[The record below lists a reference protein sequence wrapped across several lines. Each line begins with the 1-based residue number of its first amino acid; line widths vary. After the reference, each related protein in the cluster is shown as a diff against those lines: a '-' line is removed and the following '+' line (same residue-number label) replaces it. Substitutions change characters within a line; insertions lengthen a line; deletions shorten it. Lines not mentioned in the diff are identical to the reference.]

1 MLHCFL
7 IYYIWIYLNTLYQ
20 FVSENRFHGLKWMS
34 HSTQSKL
41 KEYKKIN
48 EKDPLSRPLW
58 KLYLL
63 FTATSM
69 RSQISL
75 NWQIHKNILLVYP
88 PTPLFS
94 RCVSLSVFFVPI
106 CSSVFFFS
114 LCQTLATAQGNILEN
129 RELIDSLNQTKAS
142 SALIQES
149 LLESHRLQAS
159 IDQVLYSSPYAHT
172 SLHHFLCG
180 MINFYKL
187 HLSWK
192 KWKHIYDYYIFHS

>member
-1 MLHCFL
+1 M
-7 IYYIWIYLNTLYQ
+7 
-20 FVSENRFHGLKWMS
+20 
-34 HSTQSKL
+34 
-41 KEYKKIN
+41 KKI
-48 EKDPLSRPLW
+48 PSAG
-58 KLYLL
+58 LYENYTFCLL
-63 FTATSM
+63 QLLCDH
-69 RSQISL
+69 RYHQIDKYIKTYFL
-75 NWQIHKNILLVYP
+75 CTP
-88 PTPLFS
+88 PPLFS
-94 RCVSLSVFFVPI
+94 PAVSLSPYFLVPI